1 MFSTCQN
8 PFFWEL
14 KHIEGKRRKT
24 GHFDS
29 LYSKCV
35 QRTLG
40 AYCSISNSG
49 TKRFIIGNHKENMT
63 EEYRR
68 PELFVR

>member
-1 MFSTCQN
+1 M
-8 PFFWEL
+8 
-14 KHIEGKRRKT
+14 EGERREIR
-24 GHFDS
+24 HFDS

-40 AYCSISNSG
+40 ACCSINNSA
-49 TKRFIIGNHKENMT
+49 TKRFIIGNHKENIT